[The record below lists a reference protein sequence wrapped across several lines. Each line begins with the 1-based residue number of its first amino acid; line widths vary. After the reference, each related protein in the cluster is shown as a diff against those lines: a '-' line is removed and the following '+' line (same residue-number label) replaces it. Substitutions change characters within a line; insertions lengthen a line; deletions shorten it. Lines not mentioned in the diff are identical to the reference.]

1 MFVGCSGFVSVAAK
15 GSGAALMAVPSPPD
29 QRYACPAWAL
39 AALGRFPIIPSH
51 CPLTWV
57 GGPVCIGGGIEDILF
72 GGGSG
77 IIIDASMFISFSGCE

>member
-29 QRYACPAWAL
+29 QRCACPAWAL

-57 GGPVCIGGGIEDILF
+57 GVLEVGLRTYYLAVGV
-72 GGGSG
+72 
-77 IIIDASMFISFSGCE
+77 ASSLMHPCSYPFLGVSK